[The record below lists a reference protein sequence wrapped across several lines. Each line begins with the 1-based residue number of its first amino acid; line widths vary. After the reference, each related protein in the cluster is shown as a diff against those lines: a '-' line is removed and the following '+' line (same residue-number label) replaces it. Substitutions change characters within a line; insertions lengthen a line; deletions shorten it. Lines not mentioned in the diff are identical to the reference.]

1 MAFIAAETLS
11 GVFQWVT
18 VVAIA
23 LAASAFAF
31 KIIYILRD
39 SYLNK
44 KALNEEIYPPQ
55 ESDDYVTLLEAK
67 EYEVNEYET
76 VDAGTY
82 FIETQ
87 EESVRIGINGS
98 KKDYKNGD
106 VITLAKN
113 DVVCSLFFD
122 VVLKPVHGDD
132 GETSASQS
140 KK

>member
-11 GVFQWVT
+11 GIFQWVT

-23 LAASAFAF
+23 LAAAAFAF

-82 FIETQ
+82 CIETQ
-87 EESVRIGINGS
+87 EDSVRIGINGS

-122 VVLKPVHGDD
+122 IVLKPVKGDD